1 MKKLTKQKIKNL
13 EFAFDIGLPVVAF
26 MRPTEDLRIYSW
38 VRVRKIEQIRKL
50 VLANV
55 QIKVD
60 L

>member
-13 EFAFDIGLPVVAF
+13 ENAFNRGLPVVAF

-38 VRVRKIEQIRKL
+38 VRVRKIEQIKKL